1 MSDENFSLNNQK
13 IINKDIEKEMRDYFL
28 AYSMSV
34 IISRALPDV
43 RDGLKPVH
51 RRILYTMYEK
61 GLTPEKD
68 YRKCAD
74 TVGSV
79 LGSYH
84 PHGDAS
90 VYDALVRLAQD
101 FSLRYP
107 LIDGHGNFGSID
119 GDPPAAYR
127 YTESKMERISLEMM
141 TDINKDTVDF
151 MSNYDDRLKEPTV
164 LPSRFPN
171 LLVNGS
177 VGIAV
182 GMATNIPPHNLSET
196 IDAVQCL
203 IDDPDCTLDDLM
215 KHLKGPDFP
224 TGGIIMGR
232 SGIRAAYGTG
242 KGKITLRS
250 RTEICELHGRTCIVV
265 HELPYMVNKKRLIE
279 RMAELVK
286 EKRVDGIFAIRDES
300 DKDYRVRIVIEL
312 KKDANPNLVL
322 NKLFK
327 NTDLQSSVSVIMLAL
342 VNNKPKLLTLKEC
355 LKNYLSFQ
363 EEVIRRR
370 TKFDLDKALA
380 RAHILEGM
388 VIAADNIEEVIQI
401 CRTSENITVI
411 KDRLMARF
419 ELSEPQAE
427 AIAQMRLYQLS
438 NMERQKILDEL
449 DELHKKIADLQ
460 DILANEK
467 RVLEIISNDLEDI
480 KKKYG
485 DERKTDI
492 ENVSGEVD
500 IEDLIPEEDCV
511 LALTDKGYIKRQ
523 SVSDYKTQRRGG
535 KGVSAIKQREE
546 DFVQEMFIAAS
557 KDDVLFITN
566 KGIMYKLKCYEVP
579 EGSKASKGT
588 NVINLLPLSEDEKIE
603 AMIRTADYDEGKYI
617 VMVTKNGIIKRTPL
631 YMYKNVRKM
640 GLRAIGLRDGDEI
653 EGVRM
658 TEGTDQLM
666 VATKG
671 GYIIRIDENDI
682 RPMSRTAAG
691 VKAIKLREGD
701 NVISMAKVREG
712 ASVLTVT
719 ENGYGR
725 RVDLDEY
732 RIQHRGGYGLK
743 NYRVNEK
750 VGNVCGIK
758 IVDEEDDVILIA
770 SDGLIIR
777 ILASDVRIMGRYST
791 GVRVMR
797 VNGDVKVVTF
807 TRTAHEEDA
816 EVEKVDDTIIEDEP
830 IDIEKEM
837 LEEEE
842 NELIS
847 EQELEEET
855 EDIDDTEESED
866 E

>member
-1 MSDENFSLNNQK
+1 
-13 IINKDIEKEMRDYFL
+13 
-28 AYSMSV
+28 
-34 IISRALPDV
+34 
-43 RDGLKPVH
+43 
-51 RRILYTMYEK
+51 
-61 GLTPEKD
+61 
-68 YRKCAD
+68 
-74 TVGSV
+74 
-79 LGSYH
+79 
-84 PHGDAS
+84 
-90 VYDALVRLAQD
+90 
-101 FSLRYP
+101 
-107 LIDGHGNFGSID
+107 
-119 GDPPAAYR
+119 
-127 YTESKMERISLEMM
+127 
-141 TDINKDTVDF
+141 
-151 MSNYDDRLKEPTV
+151 
-164 LPSRFPN
+164 
-171 LLVNGS
+171 
-177 VGIAV
+177 
-182 GMATNIPPHNLSET
+182 
-196 IDAVQCL
+196 
-203 IDDPDCTLDDLM
+203 
-215 KHLKGPDFP
+215 
-224 TGGIIMGR
+224 
-232 SGIRAAYGTG
+232 
-242 KGKITLRS
+242 
-250 RTEICELHGRTCIVV
+250 
-265 HELPYMVNKKRLIE
+265 
-279 RMAELVK
+279 
-286 EKRVDGIFAIRDES
+286 
-300 DKDYRVRIVIEL
+300 
-312 KKDANPNLVL
+312 
-322 NKLFK
+322 
-327 NTDLQSSVSVIMLAL
+327 
-342 VNNKPKLLTLKEC
+342 
-355 LKNYLSFQ
+355 
-363 EEVIRRR
+363 
-370 TKFDLDKALA
+370 
-380 RAHILEGM
+380 
-388 VIAADNIEEVIQI
+388 

-701 NVISMAKVREG
+701 HVISMAKVREG

-830 IDIEKEM
+830 IDIEKEL

-842 NELIS
+842 NEIIS